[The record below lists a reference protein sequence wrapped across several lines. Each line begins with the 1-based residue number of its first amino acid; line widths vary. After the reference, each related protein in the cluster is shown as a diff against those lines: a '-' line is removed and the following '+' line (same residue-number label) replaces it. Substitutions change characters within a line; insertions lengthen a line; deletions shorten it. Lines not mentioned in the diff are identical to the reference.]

1 MPHHHGARK
10 ARKVRSKSRKLPH
23 REAAPLD
30 RKPDVDFDLAEEA
43 KADACRW
50 RRSG

>member
-10 ARKVRSKSRKLPH
+10 ARKVRSKSRKPH
-23 REAAPLD
+23 RETAPPD